1 MIRLT
6 TLLVKYCHKF
16 HSILVQRSSDNVPA
30 DLLIRYV
37 SIVIVEIY
45 YIKLKDL

>member
-16 HSILVQRSSDNVPA
+16 YSILVQRLSDNVPA

-37 SIVIVEIY
+37 SIVNVEIY